1 MPVVVGFS
9 PWCVSLDAGVAADW
23 MPDVLPAASRA
34 FAIAAPPVGN
44 VRGVSLSV
52 ATDAIYNNRYI
63 VWVDACAALPPTTA
77 PMPSRPVASSRAG
90 CHFLLIRFHGSE
102 I

>member
-9 PWCVSLDAGVAADW
+9 PWCVSLDAGVAADG
-23 MPDVLPAASRA
+23 MPDVRPAASRA

-52 ATDAIYNNRYI
+52 ATDAIYNI
-63 VWVDACAALPPTTA
+63 
-77 PMPSRPVASSRAG
+77 G
-90 CHFLLIRFHGSE
+90 I
-102 I
+102 

>member
-9 PWCVSLDAGVAADW
+9 PWCVSLDAGVAADG
-23 MPDVLPAASRA
+23 MPDVRPAASRA

-52 ATDAIYNNRYI
+52 ATDAIYNIYSLGRCLRCLASHHRA
-63 VWVDACAALPPTTA
+63 DAVAPRCVVPRGLPLFVNKV
-77 PMPSRPVASSRAG
+77 SR
-90 CHFLLIRFHGSE
+90 
-102 I
+102 